1 MAKDYDAFDCLKII
15 MYKDKIK
22 VQLFNFQSMRQKKN
36 S

>member
-22 VQLFNFQSMRQKKN
+22 VQLFFKA
-36 S
+36 